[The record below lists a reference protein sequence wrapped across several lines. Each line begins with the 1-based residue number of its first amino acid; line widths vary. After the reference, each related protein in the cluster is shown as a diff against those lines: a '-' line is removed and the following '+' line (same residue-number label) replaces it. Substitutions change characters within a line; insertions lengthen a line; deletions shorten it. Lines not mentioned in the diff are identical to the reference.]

1 MQGGGGGV
9 EIGQR
14 GRAGGGRGEGGGGG
28 LLRSL
33 KESSAFECNQAPLK
47 GYQVPGRWRE
57 TDAPALAASAAY
69 RCEGS
74 SLLPN
79 YCFKCLISVF
89 QY

>member
-1 MQGGGGGV
+1 MQRGGG
-9 EIGQR
+9 IGQR
-14 GRAGGGRGEGGGGG
+14 GGEEEEEEEGG

-57 TDAPALAASAAY
+57 TDAAALAGSAAY

-74 SLLPN
+74 CLLPN